1 MWEDPIV
8 AEVHRA
14 RQAIFAQ
21 FDNDMGAYLRY
32 IREQEEEER
41 KSGRE
46 FIAKPLPNR
55 QPLDPPV
62 PAERV

>member
-1 MWEDPIV
+1 MREDPIV

-14 RQAIFAQ
+14 RQAIFAH

-41 KSGRE
+41 RSGRVV
-46 FIAKPLPNR
+46 ITTPLPSR
-55 QPLDPPV
+55 QRADAGCPTL
-62 PAERV
+62 